1 MLTELVNGVKAPA
14 EGDAA
19 RARHTTWP
27 DTPGRWWVMF
37 TALLML
43 LLCQQASAAVQ
54 VESVR
59 VWPSPDSTRLVFD
72 LSGAVEHRIFTL
84 SDPSRLVIDID
95 NTRINT
101 NYADLAL
108 QDTPIRAVRAAA
120 RNGRDLRVVLDLT
133 GEVQP
138 KSFFLKKHG
147 DMNDRLVIDLFERAK
162 TPVEKTVSQLITT
175 PSGKRD
181 IIIAIDAGHGG
192 EDPGA
197 LGPKFGGRHLRE
209 KDVVME
215 ISKLLAAKINAEP
228 GYRAELVRTGDY
240 FLPLRKRRD
249 IAREKR
255 ADLFVSIHADAF
267 HNPAASGASV
277 FALSRSGATS
287 ETARFLAQRENEA
300 DLIGGVGGVS
310 LEDKDEML
318 RGVLVDLSM
327 TATLSTSLQVGD
339 NVLKSMGSFAHLH
352 KKQVEQAGFAVLKSP
367 DVPSILVETGFISN
381 PGEAKKLN
389 DPAYRNRLAVSIFNG
404 IKQYFQLLPPADSY
418 VAYVKEGGK
427 PVLASAGSSAS
438 RGAMEHVVARGDTL
452 SGIARQYDV
461 SVTQIQR
468 ANNMSSSTIQVGKK
482 LKIPSS

>member
-1 MLTELVNGVKAPA
+1 MLTEPVNGLKARLG
-14 EGDAA
+14 EAA
-19 RARHTTWP
+19 A
-27 DTPGRWWVMF
+27 VF
-37 TALLML
+37 TAGPVTGRLLAVFVGLLAML
-43 LLCQQASAAVQ
+43 FGHLTDAAVQ

-59 VWPSPDSTRLVFD
+59 LWRAPDNTRLVFD
-72 LSGAVEHRIFTL
+72 LSGPVEHRVFSL
-84 SDPSRLVIDID
+84 SNPARLVIDID
-95 NTRINT
+95 NARINT
-101 NYADLAL
+101 NYSDLAL
-108 QDTPIRAVRAAA
+108 QDTPIRAIRSAA
-120 RNGRDLRVVLDLT
+120 RNTSDLRVVLDL
-133 GEVQP
+133 GADVQP
-138 KSFFLKKHG
+138 KSFLLKKHG
-147 DMNDRLVIDLFERAK
+147 NNNDRLVIDLFDRTRA
-162 TPVEKTVSQLITT
+162 PVEKTVAQLITT
-175 PSGKRD
+175 PAGKRD

-197 LGPKFGGRHLRE
+197 LGPKIGGRHLRE

-215 ISKLLAAKINAEP
+215 ISKQLAAQINAEP

-240 FLPLRKRRD
+240 YIPLRKRRD

-300 DLIGGVGGVS
+300 DLIGGVGSVS

-339 NVLKSMGSFAHLH
+339 NVLKAMGSFAHLH

-381 PGEAKKLN
+381 PGEAQKLN
-389 DPAYRNRLAVSIFNG
+389 NPAHRHKLAVSIFKG
-404 IKQYFQLLPPADSY
+404 IKQYFEAVPPADSY
-418 VAYVKEGGK
+418 VAYVKAGGK
-427 PVLASAGSSAS
+427 PQAGQTTVVAS
-438 RGAMEHVVARGDTL
+438 RAATEHVVARGDTL

-461 SVTQIQR
+461 SVGQIQR

-482 LKIPSS
+482 LKIPAS